1 MKHLKL
7 DELKDFEY
15 NWNGLLV
22 SEPKNPLQYDSA
34 FYIYGKYIN
43 HNNDI
48 EYHRIDL
55 YKEDSDLFST
65 FKLVNYRDVIIH
77 KDRFEWYQ
85 FEDLNDFCHWYFVD
99 KENRTKKTEDLN
111 KSVEIESLKNRE
123 HKKKVYYF
131 EQKYGFNPYEEDAP
145 EELCYWEIYNDD
157 NCDNELKRIIEKK
170 WPKIKELS
178 QNKNHRTLKLC
189 SDLKEAE
196 GELKLYSVDEIRDK
210 INPGWNTRR
219 EKLKDVLKLLELRDM
234 RQNTMDSLM
243 QSTDPSMQEYLVK
256 QLERDEK
263 RIEDFL
269 NEKIN

>member
-43 HNNDI
+43 HNNEI

-85 FEDLNDFCHWYFVD
+85 FEDLKDFCSWYTSCE
-99 KENRTKKTEDLN
+99 ENTTKKTEDLN
-111 KSVEIESLKNRE
+111 KSVEIESLKNLE
-123 HKKKVYYF
+123 YKKKVYYF
-131 EQKYGFNPYEEDAP
+131 EQKYGFNPYEEHP
-145 EELCYWEIYNDD
+145 LEKLCYWDIYNDE
-157 NCDNELKRIIEKK
+157 NCDNELKGIIEKK
-170 WPKIKELS
+170 WPQIK
-178 QNKNHRTLKLC
+178 KLC
-189 SDLKEAE
+189 ARIIKNKISNTYTL
-196 GELKLYSVDEIRDK
+196 DEIRD
-210 INPGWNTRR
+210 IMNPGWNTRR
-219 EKLKDVLKLLELRDM
+219 AKLQDVLKLLELRDM
-234 RQNTMDSLM
+234 RQNTIDSLK
-243 QSTDPSMQEYLVK
+243 QSTNASMQEYLVK
-256 QLERDEK
+256 QLERDQK
-263 RIEDFL
+263 RIEEFL
-269 NEKIN
+269 NAKIN